1 MVIAARQLQLKLP
14 DGRALEIL
22 IDGPA
27 EGLPLIFHF
36 GTPCAAV
43 FFRPLVAEATRR
55 KLRTVIY
62 SRPGYATSSAKPGRT
77 VADAVGDVQ
86 AILGELDAEEFVT
99 IGWSGGGPHALA
111 CAANLPDRC
120 AAAVS
125 LAGVAPYAAA
135 GLDWMAGMGP
145 ENIEEFN
152 LALQGEAALT
162 PWLEQQAV
170 ALGQVE
176 GPAVAAA
183 LGGLVS
189 DVDKA
194 ALTGEFAEFMAAV
207 FRRAVSSGI
216 AGWRDDDLAFTQDW
230 GFDLARIER
239 PVAVWQGEQDR
250 MVPFTHGQWLARHIP
265 NARVRLYRDEGH
277 LSLGVKA
284 LDRIIDDVLAIAR

>member
-1 MVIAARQLQLKLP
+1 MALAARQVQLKLP
-14 DGRALEIL
+14 DGRDLEVL
-22 IDGPA
+22 TDGPTD
-27 EGLPLIFHF
+27 GLPLIFHY

-43 FFRPLVAEATRR
+43 LFRPLVAEATQRR
-55 KLRTVIY
+55 LRIVVY
-62 SRPGYATSSAKPGRT
+62 SRPGYAMSTPRPGRS
-77 VADAVGDVQ
+77 VADAIVDVQ
-86 AILGELDAEEFVT
+86 AILGELDLEEFVT

-111 CAANLPDRC
+111 CAANLSDRC

-125 LAGVAPYAAA
+125 LAGVAPCAAT

-152 LALQGEAALT
+152 LALEGEVALT
-162 PWLEQQAV
+162 PWLEREAK
-170 ALGQVE
+170 ALSQVK
-176 GPAVAAA
+176 GPDVAAA

-194 ALTGEFAEFMAAV
+194 ALTGEFSEFIAST

-216 AGWRDDDLAFTQDW
+216 AGWRDDDLAFTRDW

-250 MVPFTHGQWLARHIP
+250 MVPFTHGQWLAEHIP
-265 NARVRLYRDEGH
+265 NARVRLHRDEGH
-277 LSLGVKA
+277 LSLAVNA
-284 LDRIIDDVLAIAR
+284 LDRIIDDLVALAR

>member
-1 MVIAARQLQLKLP
+1 MVVAARQLQLRLP
-14 DGRALEIL
+14 DGRDLEVL
-22 IDGPA
+22 TEGPTD
-27 EGLPLIFHF
+27 GLPLIFHY

-43 FFRPLVAEATRR
+43 LYRPLVAEATQR
-55 KLRTVIY
+55 KLRTIVY
-62 SRPGYATSSAKPGRT
+62 SRPGYATSTAKPGRS
-77 VADAVGDVQ
+77 VADATADVQ
-86 AILGELDAEEFVT
+86 AILGELDLDQFVT

-111 CAANLPDRC
+111 CAAGFPDRC

-125 LAGVAPYAAA
+125 LAGVAPYPAA

-162 PWLEQQAV
+162 PWLEQEAKV
-170 ALGQVE
+170 LGQVN
-176 GPAVAAA
+176 GSDVAEA

-189 DVDKA
+189 EVDKA
-194 ALTGEFAEFMAAV
+194 ALTGDFAEFMAAV

-216 AGWRDDDLAFTQDW
+216 AGWRDDDLAFVRDW
-230 GFDLARIER
+230 GFDLAQIKT

-250 MVPFTHGQWLARHIP
+250 MVPFTHGQWLADHIP

-277 LSLGVKA
+277 LSLAVKA
-284 LDRIIDDVLAIAR
+284 LDRIIDDLIAIAR

>member
-1 MVIAARQLQLKLP
+1 MPVAARQLQLKLP
-14 DGRALEIL
+14 DGRELEVL
-22 IDGPA
+22 TDGPTD
-27 EGLPLIFHF
+27 GLPLIFHY

-43 FFRPLVAEATRR
+43 LFRPLVVEATKRR
-55 KLRTVIY
+55 LRTIVY
-62 SRPGYATSSAKPGRT
+62 SRPGYARSTPKPGRS
-77 VADAVGDVQ
+77 VADAVVDVQ
-86 AILGELDAEEFVT
+86 AILGELDLEEFVT
-99 IGWSGGGPHALA
+99 IGWSGGGPHALV

-125 LAGVAPYAAA
+125 LAGVAPHAAA

-152 LALQGEAALT
+152 LALEGEVALT
-162 PWLEQQAV
+162 PWLEQEAKV
-170 ALGQVE
+170 LGQVK
-176 GPAVAAA
+176 GPDVAAA

-194 ALTGEFAEFMAAV
+194 ALSGEFAEFIATV

-216 AGWRDDDLAFTQDW
+216 AGWRDDDLAFTRDW

-250 MVPFTHGQWLARHIP
+250 MVPFTHGQWLAEHIP
-265 NARVRLYRDEGH
+265 NARVRLHRYEGH
-277 LSLGVKA
+277 LSLAVTA
-284 LDRIIDDVLAIAR
+284 LDRIIDDLVAIAR

>member
-1 MVIAARQLQLKLP
+1 MVVAARQLQLKLP
-14 DGRALEIL
+14 DGRDLEVL
-22 IDGPA
+22 TDGPTD
-27 EGLPLIFHF
+27 GLPLIFHY

-43 FFRPLVAEATRR
+43 LHRPLVAAATQRR
-55 KLRTVIY
+55 LRTVVY
-62 SRPGYATSSAKPGRT
+62 SRPGYATSTAKFGRS
-77 VADAVGDVQ
+77 VADAIADVQ
-86 AILGELDAEEFVT
+86 AILGELDVDEFVT

-111 CAANLPDRC
+111 CAASLPDRC

-145 ENIEEFN
+145 ENTEEFN

-162 PWLEQQAV
+162 PWLEKEARV
-170 ALGQVE
+170 LGQVK
-176 GPAVAAA
+176 GPDVATA

-194 ALTGEFAEFMAAV
+194 ALTGEFAEFIAAV

-216 AGWRDDDLAFTQDW
+216 AGWRDDDLAFTRDW
-230 GFDLARIER
+230 GFDLGQIER

-250 MVPFTHGQWLARHIP
+250 MVPFTHGQWLAEHIP

-277 LSLGVKA
+277 LSLAVKA
-284 LDRIIDDVLAIAR
+284 LDRIIDDLVAIGR